1 MSAVPASAPTPLAG
15 SLFVVAAP
23 SGAGKT
29 SLVRALLRVRPTI
42 ELSIS
47 TTTRAARAGELEGR
61 DYFFVT
67 PAEFERQQADGQ
79 FLEWAEVHG
88 NRYGTS
94 RPWILSRMAAGADIL
109 LEIDCQGAAQ
119 VGQLYPDAVTV
130 FIAPPS
136 VQALRERLVSRGQDP
151 VDVID
156 RRVAAASAELKQAG
170 RFQYVIINQDFE
182 VASQQLL
189 AVVDAAGLRC
199 EKQRSRHPV
208 LFSQLGA

>member
-1 MSAVPASAPTPLAG
+1 M
-15 SLFVVAAP
+15 VAAP

-29 SLVRALLRVRPTI
+29 SLVRSLLQVRPTI

-47 TTTRAARAGELEGR
+47 TTTRVARTGEVHGR
-61 DYFFVT
+61 DYFFVS
-67 PAEFERQQADGQ
+67 AEEFERQQAAGQ

-119 VGQLYPDAVTV
+119 VGQLYPDAVTI

-136 VQALRERLVSRGQDP
+136 VQTLRERLVARGQDP

-156 RRVAAASAELKQAG
+156 RRVAAATAELQQAS

-182 VASQQLL
+182 VAGQQLL
-189 AVVDAAGLRC
+189 AVVDAAGLRFA
-199 EKQRSRHPV
+199 KQRSRHPV